1 MLRVIIVILLSLN
14 LLPVC
19 SDVEFRLSLNRLL
32 LLQKVEVFCVYQQS
46 SSVSQL
52 RRFLYLGSLL
62 ALMCGFM
69 LTAKIEYILSHYWN
83 VTLKKLRTKFCWREF
98 LCGRV
103 WLRCPCGNYSLTLAN
118 CFKVEMNNFLR
129 HTCFH
134 YSHPLL
140 VQLLLV
146 TWSRALWD
154 LKAW

>member
-1 MLRVIIVILLSLN
+1 MLWVIIVILLSLN

-69 LTAKIEYILSHYWN
+69 LTAKIEYILSHY
-83 VTLKKLRTKFCWREF
+83 
-98 LCGRV
+98 
-103 WLRCPCGNYSLTLAN
+103 
-118 CFKVEMNNFLR
+118 
-129 HTCFH
+129 
-134 YSHPLL
+134 
-140 VQLLLV
+140 
-146 TWSRALWD
+146 
-154 LKAW
+154 